1 MLQSSHLKGASSRCS
16 IRLIHAA
23 VIDLDREL
31 LPEPNVW
38 SLIGVD
44 LFWPGILEHQQALWE
59 VDVIELHLNLCGSLY
74 WAADQLLIT
83 QVTDIPQ
90 KDKNKAKRTKLST
103 RLKDYEK
110 SKPKAY
116 TSLNGPTQKD
126 FAGFALQEMEIHPL
140 MLLIRTLSMNL
151 QAFSPTLHNPSTDHT
166 HVNYVETTLI
176 MVMIVLYGCRLG
188 PHEDYQCQPWHQ
200 NYYEL
205 NPCYDSNSY
214 GFDQPPQNSID
225 HQPQS
230 IQEGL
235 NQQRMNDVHHK
246 WDDMIESKNELF
258 QSLGEMLR
266 QREQAAN
273 LSTHTLEPSRHFNS
287 IYYDGDDEIIS
298 QIPPSIAIT
307 PVLPTLEPD
316 DSLSMGDEHLSTIPE
331 KESDE
336 FIKSSVED
344 LVPIP
349 SESEDTSDNDSE
361 CDLPFCDNSVT
372 FSNPLFD
379 ANDDFTS
386 SDDESLPEEDV
397 PKENFK
403 IYSNPLFEFDEEYIS
418 SNPNFL
424 VTPLS
429 KLNEDECF
437 DPGGDFILEEIELS
451 TSDSIQPGKDSYV
464 SNLDEPALLA
474 TPLSDA
480 NEDECFDPGGEIDE
494 IDAFLDM
501 DISTDIENGYH
512 DSEGDIIYLE
522 SLLVDDTIPNLH
534 PDVFL
539 DHDPKNL
546 KDEPDNEDLKSMVK
560 DCPDYEDCHA
570 RGFIHRS
577 FDLQSLAYL
586 FVEIPSGE
594 IKVHVEVLSVLWGNR
609 LLIPDGSIP
618 LSRSNLRD
626 QRDGLED
633 QGLRSKAKDAPPH
646 T

>member
-1 MLQSSHLKGASSRCS
+1 M
-16 IRLIHAA
+16 
-23 VIDLDREL
+23 V
-31 LPEPNVW
+31 
-38 SLIGVD
+38 
-44 LFWPGILEHQQALWE
+44 LE
-59 VDVIELHLNLCGSLY
+59 
-74 WAADQLLIT
+74 
-83 QVTDIPQ
+83 
-90 KDKNKAKRTKLST
+90 
-103 RLKDYEK
+103 
-110 SKPKAY
+110 
-116 TSLNGPTQKD
+116 KD

-230 IQEGL
+230 IQEDL

-287 IYYDGDDEIIS
+287 IYYDDDDEIIS

-307 PVLPTLEPD
+307 PVLPTLEPE

-349 SESEDTSDNDSE
+349 MMPSHEP
-361 CDLPFCDNSVT
+361 DL
-372 FSNPLFD
+372 
-379 ANDDFTS
+379 
-386 SDDESLPEEDV
+386 
-397 PKENFK
+397 
-403 IYSNPLFEFDEEYIS
+403 
-418 SNPNFL
+418 L

-437 DPGGDFILEEIELS
+437 DPGGDFVLEEIEACL
-451 TSDSIQPGKDSYV
+451 TSDSILPGID
-464 SNLDEPALLA
+464 D
-474 TPLSDA
+474 D
-480 NEDECFDPGGEIDE
+480 DFDPEETFFYLIIIKSDV
-494 IDAFLDM
+494 
-501 DISTDIENGYH
+501 STDFEDDYY
-512 DSEGDIIYLE
+512 DLEGDIIYLE
-522 SLLVDDTIPNLH
+522 SLLIKDNILNL
-534 PDVFL
+534 PLEVFL
-539 DHDPKNL
+539 DRDPRSL
-546 KDEPDNEDLKSMVK
+546 EDEPDNEDLKSMVK
-560 DCPDYEDCHA
+560 VFDPGIHEKKFSLTYVKLPFEDRHY
-570 RGFIHRS
+570 
-577 FDLQSLAYL
+577 LSLTY
-586 FVEIPSGE
+586 VI
-594 IKVHVEVLSVLWGNR
+594 
-609 LLIPDGSIP
+609 
-618 LSRSNLRD
+618 
-626 QRDGLED
+626 
-633 QGLRSKAKDAPPH
+633 
-646 T
+646 